1 MTGSRA
7 SKALLFQ
14 LAPRDPVT
22 FGGAAAVLVAGF
34 PGLRPGNR
42 GATVSLP
49 VPRPLLL
56 RSEDRLRL
64 AINEVVHCDNVM
76 LRIVIRSKSNVS
88 RGNSHAGNP
97 RVVERYAQERLAS
110 IAWRRWHGTTEK
122 QPAVSTKKLHQRAGS
137 AV

>member
-22 FGGAAAVLVAGF
+22 FGGAAAGLVAGF

-64 AINEVVHCDNVM
+64 AINEVVHHDDVM
-76 LRIVIRSKSNVS
+76 PPVVVGS
-88 RGNSHAGNP
+88 REGIAGADADERDACLVEQHANKGK
-97 RVVERYAQERLAS
+97 ARLA
-110 IAWRRWHGTTEK
+110 
-122 QPAVSTKKLHQRAGS
+122 
-137 AV
+137 